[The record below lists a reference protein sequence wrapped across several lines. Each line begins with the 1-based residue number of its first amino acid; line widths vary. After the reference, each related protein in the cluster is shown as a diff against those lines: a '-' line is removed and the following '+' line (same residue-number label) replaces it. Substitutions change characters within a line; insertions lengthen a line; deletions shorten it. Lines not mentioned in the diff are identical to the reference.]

1 MSTNQGLK
9 MLFSSYRPKTGLLK
23 QNKDPNR
30 TFSPERIE
38 ACSNHIKITAS
49 RNSNIDK
56 FRSVSQAYST
66 LISQIIRKNC
76 PAKPFFLFLALYEE
90 VENSKKSAIVDS
102 AHVSL

>member
-1 MSTNQGLK
+1 M
-9 MLFSSYRPKTGLLK
+9 SYRPKTALLK

-49 RNSNIDK
+49 QNSNIDK

-66 LISQIIRKNC
+66 LIIQIIFVYSMMLESRKFKKNRQ
-76 PAKPFFLFLALYEE
+76 LWTGYTWTALSINHKY
-90 VENSKKSAIVDS
+90 S
-102 AHVSL
+102 